1 MAKKNKRTGRH
12 ADRGA
17 AGDRGWEFSPW
28 EPALALV
35 PCRIGTKPVV
45 DGTGFGGGGLAVKV
59 ELGPPDPIDIGVDA
73 EKLKSVYEALLRIPG
88 ITPEIYRAVRKAL
101 GRSLQAEKAEYEK
114 GRTLVWL
121 QMVEEIEARMRA
133 NGPMPYGGWHT
144 RAVQEVAEKIGMEPK
159 TLQQRFDRLED

>member
-1 MAKKNKRTGRH
+1 VRRRLAAFAAFAYQAGMAKKNKRTGRH

-73 EKLKSVYEALLRIPG
+73 EKLKSVYEAL
-88 ITPEIYRAVRKAL
+88 
-101 GRSLQAEKAEYEK
+101 
-114 GRTLVWL
+114 
-121 QMVEEIEARMRA
+121 
-133 NGPMPYGGWHT
+133 GPMPYGGWHT
-144 RAVQEVAEKIGMEPK
+144 RALQEVAEKIGMEPK